1 MVDVETS
8 KSAKPGPGATAKGR
22 ATRSRLLEAA
32 QSELRERGLVEI
44 ADVAKTAGVAQ
55 SVIHRYF
62 GNKAGLVEAAVSKF
76 YDDYDRTVFLV
87 DLAPEASWWD
97 RESLRIEQEVAFLY
111 DHPLGNRVAGGLLHE
126 AAATRVDAERTRQH
140 AVMAAKNIRR
150 GQAAG
155 ELSADVNADLAGAA
169 IIGALRTA
177 LAVALSLPEPP
188 LRREVSETV
197 ISMARPLLQPR

>member
-1 MVDVETS
+1 MVDVVISET
-8 KSAKPGPGATAKGR
+8 AKHGPGATAKGR

-32 QSELRERGLVEI
+32 QAELREHGLVEI

-62 GNKAGLVEAAVSKF
+62 GNKAGLVEAAVSAF
-76 YDDYDRTVFLV
+76 YDDYDRMVFLL

-97 RESLRIEQEVAFLY
+97 RESLRIQQEVAFLY
-111 DHPLGNRVAGGLLHE
+111 DHPLGNRVASGLLHE

-140 AVMAAKNIRR
+140 AIMAAKNIRR

-169 IIGALRTA
+169 IIGALRMA

-188 LRREVSETV
+188 MRREVAEIV